1 MYIFIDEGFFFTAV
15 TGKKIT
21 YRQIS
26 NEDYWTTLGPAVPD
40 RLKQEFVDQFEY
52 LHEFGCTYSR
62 FARVAIQPLRCYLL
76 DYNGKS
82 VIPSQQHLARKPR
95 TWADYVKGMD
105 WSKVLV

>member
-1 MYIFIDEGFFFTAV
+1 M
-15 TGKKIT
+15 T

-26 NEDYWTTLGPAVPD
+26 NEDYCANLGPAVPD
-40 RLKQEFVDQFEY
+40 RVKQEYVEQFEY
-52 LHEFGCTYSR
+52 LAEFGCTYFSPRSR
-62 FARVAIQPLRCYLL
+62 CNSASQLLLL

-95 TWADYVKGMD
+95 TWADYVKATD